1 MILLQTWY
9 FLSKERYTNIVIA
22 VMSVV
27 ATGTLLN
34 FVVIIAMAIDPLKI
48 LRKGPWVTIL
58 NLAIADLI
66 SCISSFFLWSQN
78 IFIPGGELYYAITSF
93 GWGFG
98 TSASFLWLTFLSVQ
112 IFVITKFPLKSRYWF
127 TTLKIVLVGTA
138 IWLFAFLLG
147 LTQITSRFHL
157 PKTMRLKI
165 LTAQIG
171 VLQIALV
178 VQIVLNIQVTFEII
192 RSGRSTGNPQNAK
205 HKNIA
210 KTVMILTLILFV
222 TAFPYFLL
230 KQLEFLV
237 RLGYFDEGKTARVLF
252 YLSYCY
258 APIAMLNFAANPI
271 LYALRLPDYGQTLLA
286 FVGKTRIS
294 YRRKSTQNRSSQLTN
309 AFSLKSQRERATST
323 MSEKSERHSDLKE
336 LPITLQH

>member
-1 MILLQTWY
+1 MI
-9 FLSKERYTNIVIA
+9 V

-27 ATGTLLN
+27 ATGALLN

-58 NLAIADLI
+58 NLAIADFI
-66 SCISSFFLWSQN
+66 SCISVFFLWGHPF
-78 IFIPGGELYYAITSF
+78 FIHKSELYIDITVF

-98 TSASFLWLTFLSVQ
+98 HSASFLWLTFLSVQ

-138 IWLFAFLLG
+138 VWLFAFLLG
-147 LTQITSRFHL
+147 LSLITYRFHL
-157 PKTMRLKI
+157 PYTINLKI
-165 LTAQIG
+165 WTAQIG

-178 VQIVLNIQVTFEII
+178 VQIFLNVQVAVEII
-192 RSGRSTGNPQNAK
+192 RSGRSSGNPQNAK

-210 KTVMILTLILFV
+210 KTVILLTLILFL

-230 KQLEFLV
+230 KQLEFLA
-237 RLGYFDEGKTARVLF
+237 RLGYFDQGKTTGVLS

-258 APIAMLNFAANPI
+258 GPIAMLNFAANPI

-286 FVGKTRIS
+286 FVGKSRIS
-294 YRRKSTQNRSSQLTN
+294 SRRRSTQNRSSQLTN
-309 AFSLKSQRERATST
+309 TFSLKSKREST
-323 MSEKSERHSDLKE
+323 ISEKSQRHSDLK
-336 LPITLQH
+336 